1 MKQFTSTITASTL
14 KRETNNK
21 EEAFKDLG
29 FGTKITDVRTR
40 LLNPNGTFN
49 VRRTGLPFFRAI
61 DLYHSLISMSTIRFI
76 GVIFLSFFIINCFFA
91 FIYMVVGMDQLQGA
105 SGGSVAKQFWE
116 AFFFSAQTF
125 TTVGYGGLSPVG
137 FGASMISAIE
147 SMMGW
152 LAFALATGLVY
163 GRFSRPKARL
173 LFSRYAIIAPYRD
186 IVAFEF
192 RIANLR
198 ANQLIEVEVQVVMTR
213 VELTPDGG
221 KIRKYYELELERR
234 RVNFLSLSWT
244 IVHPITDSSPMMG
257 WNEEDLKQTDT
268 EFLILIKGYD
278 DTFNQTVYSR
288 SSYWSSQIIWGAKFN
303 SMYDNEEQGI
313 TTLRL
318 DKMDDIERVNL
329 PELSI
334 AKPDK
339 APKAG
344 V

>member
-1 MKQFTSTITASTL
+1 
-14 KRETNNK
+14 
-21 EEAFKDLG
+21 
-29 FGTKITDVRTR
+29 
-40 LLNPNGTFN
+40 
-49 VRRTGLPFFRAI
+49 
-61 DLYHSLISMSTIRFI
+61 
-76 GVIFLSFFIINCFFA
+76 
-91 FIYMVVGMDQLQGA
+91 
-105 SGGSVAKQFWE
+105 
-116 AFFFSAQTF
+116 
-125 TTVGYGGLSPVG
+125 
-137 FGASMISAIE
+137 
-147 SMMGW
+147 
-152 LAFALATGLVY
+152 
-163 GRFSRPKARL
+163 L

-318 DKMDDIERVNL
+318 DKMDDVERVNL
-329 PELSI
+329 PEPSI